1 MRDAIKKIIDDYNP
15 KNKEEAKY
23 ALREIVQY
31 MVLIGLSKA
40 GFFKKGS
47 FYGGTALRTLYG
59 LNRYSEDLDF
69 TLNTKE
75 SDFSIINYMPSIEEV
90 AKSYGLNI
98 EVTAKTKTINTPIE
112 SAFAKLNTYEAL
124 ITLKKSS
131 EIIRE
136 IHKDEK
142 LKIKFEVDTEPALGF
157 ITETKWIDLPEFAPI
172 VVLDLPSL
180 FAGKIHAIISR
191 NYKNNVKGRDYY
203 DFLFFIKKKVK
214 PNLKYLREKLIGS
227 KVICETED
235 FDIDVAKKILK
246 ERIAVTDFDQVRYDI
261 KRFLIEQEDLS
272 FYSKELFLAMIER
285 L

>member
-15 KNKEEAKY
+15 KNKEEVKY

-98 EVTAKTKTINTPIE
+98 EVTAKTKTIKTPIE

-124 ITLKKSS
+124 ITLKESS

-235 FDIDVAKKILK
+235 FDIDVVKKILK